1 MMPFTQSNG
10 IAFIESQGFVSE
22 YGIALARLCDRQGQ
36 TAKDYT
42 NNYVPKYIG
51 QLGVLTDFDSSGV
64 EIGLKIPGATRLGID
79 IDTIDEINEA
89 NPGLGLKLEDMVKST
104 KVNSHWKELAN
115 FCNYRGAIYDE
126 IVKSAATRNQALRE
140 IQANREYLL
149 QRAFKDSRM
158 GDSDILFIEYLRDN
172 RIELNTS
179 RILITY

>member
-1 MMPFTQSNG
+1 M
-10 IAFIESQGFVSE
+10 
-22 YGIALARLCDRQGQ
+22 
-36 TAKDYT
+36 
-42 NNYVPKYIG
+42 
-51 QLGVLTDFDSSGV
+51 V
-64 EIGLKIPGATRLGID
+64 E
-79 IDTIDEINEA
+79 
-89 NPGLGLKLEDMVKST
+89 ST
-104 KVNSHWKELAN
+104 KVNSHWKGLAN
-115 FCNYRGAIYDE
+115 FCNYRGPIYDE

>member
-89 NPGLGLKLEDMVKST
+89 NPGLGLRGYGRKYKGKFALE
-104 KVNSHWKELAN
+104 
-115 FCNYRGAIYDE
+115 
-126 IVKSAATRNQALRE
+126 
-140 IQANREYLL
+140 
-149 QRAFKDSRM
+149 
-158 GDSDILFIEYLRDN
+158 
-172 RIELNTS
+172 RIS
-179 RILITY
+179 